1 MVLSLSLANN
11 KDFNCKLFSIAST
24 AVYVQTTNELFT
36 VSCRNVLARVSF
48 PQLPV
53 AFDAIESVRKGFSLN
68 VGTGGVFDD
77 KVNMPNVR
85 ALIREYCLR
94 LEDDD
99 DDVSILEVR
108 LGEGF
113 GACNGVDAAVDRST
127 IHSII
132 TLLHCVTTA
141 CMLCSSHFFRAS

>member
-11 KDFNCKLFSIAST
+11 KDFNCKLFSVVST

-36 VSCRNVLARVSF
+36 VSCRNVLSGVSF

-53 AFDAIESVRKGFSLN
+53 AFDAIESVRKGLSLN
-68 VGTGGVFDD
+68 VDAGGVFDD

-85 ALIREYCLR
+85 ALIRMYCLR

-108 LGEGF
+108 VGEGF
-113 GACNGVDAAVDRST
+113 GEVR
-127 IHSII
+127 
-132 TLLHCVTTA
+132 L
-141 CMLCSSHFFRAS
+141 